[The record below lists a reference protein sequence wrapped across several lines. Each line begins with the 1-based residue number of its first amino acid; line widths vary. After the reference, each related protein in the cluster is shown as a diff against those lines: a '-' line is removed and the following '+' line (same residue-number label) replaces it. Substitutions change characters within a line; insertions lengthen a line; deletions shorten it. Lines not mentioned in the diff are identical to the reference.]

1 MNKPE
6 IKAVV
11 VLSGGQD
18 SATCLALAVKKYG
31 AAHVAAIT
39 FNYGQRHAIETVY
52 AKKLARRFGI
62 AEHKIV
68 RLDFYKNLT
77 TNALFDPKMKIERKK
92 GSKCPTTVVE
102 GRNAFF
108 ILSAGVWAKALGAKV
123 LYTGVSQADYSGY
136 PDCREVFIKAQEK
149 MMRLA
154 MEWPFKIVTPF
165 MHMTK
170 AGEWA
175 LASKLGILEIIEH
188 ETVTCYNGVPGT
200 GCGKC
205 PACRLRNQG
214 LAEFRKVASP
224 RRG

>member
-1 MNKPE
+1 
-6 IKAVV
+6 
-11 VLSGGQD
+11 
-18 SATCLALAVKKYG
+18 
-31 AAHVAAIT
+31 
-39 FNYGQRHAIETVY
+39 
-52 AKKLARRFGI
+52 
-62 AEHKIV
+62 
-68 RLDFYKNLT
+68 
-77 TNALFDPKMKIERKK
+77 
-92 GSKCPTTVVE
+92 
-102 GRNAFF
+102 
-108 ILSAGVWAKALGAKV
+108 
-123 LYTGVSQADYSGY
+123 
-136 PDCREVFIKAQEK
+136 
-149 MMRLA
+149 MRLA

-170 AGEWA
+170 AEEWA